1 MREVG
6 SASMLGDPRPPRRD
20 RETRLASD
28 RLPPAARTGSDG
40 CQATSTAGARTGRPS
55 DRVPGRLLRTVL
67 ALSVLV
73 LAPVAGEAGPEVRTR
88 DLDQLGDG
96 VFGPAPAGWLNYCL
110 AIPARCAR
118 PVPSA
123 HLTWDAETAAT
134 LRRVQREVNGSIRP
148 VAEPPSRDAWVLEPS
163 AGDCEDFALTKQAA
177 LRAAGLPAGAL
188 RLATAYTERG
198 EYHTVLTAQTDR
210 GTYVLDNRFADP
222 LPLAEVPYR
231 WIMVERPDQPFRW
244 NRLEAPA

>member
-1 MREVG
+1 MSEEG
-6 SASMLGDPRPPRRD
+6 SASMLEGPRRPRRD
-20 RETRLASD
+20 RKIRLASD
-28 RLPPAARTGSDG
+28 RLMPAVRTGLDG
-40 CQATSTAGARTGRPS
+40 VQATSTAGARTVRLWDGVSGRM
-55 DRVPGRLLRTVL
+55 LRTVL
-67 ALSVLV
+67 ALSVLA
-73 LAPVAGEAGPEVRTR
+73 LAPAVGRAAPEVGTR
-88 DLDQLGDG
+88 DLDRMGDG

-110 AIPARCAR
+110 AAPARCAR

-123 HLTWDAETAAT
+123 HLTWDAATAST
-134 LRRVQREVNGSIRP
+134 VRRVQREVNGSIRP
-148 VAEPPSRDAWVLEPS
+148 VAEPPSRDAWVLGPI

-222 LPLAEVPYR
+222 LPLAAVPYR

-244 NRLEAPA
+244 SRLDVPT